1 VEFIFEVRVSNEK
14 LSQKLVNIIMSL
26 LFIAFA
32 AFRLLG
38 GKADIMNKLLLHLV
52 LDVFPRKVW

>member
-1 VEFIFEVRVSNEK
+1 
-14 LSQKLVNIIMSL
+14 LSQKLVNIIMRL
-26 LFIAFA
+26 LFIAFP

>member
-14 LSQKLVNIIMSL
+14 LSQKLVNIIMRL
-26 LFIAFA
+26 LIIAFP